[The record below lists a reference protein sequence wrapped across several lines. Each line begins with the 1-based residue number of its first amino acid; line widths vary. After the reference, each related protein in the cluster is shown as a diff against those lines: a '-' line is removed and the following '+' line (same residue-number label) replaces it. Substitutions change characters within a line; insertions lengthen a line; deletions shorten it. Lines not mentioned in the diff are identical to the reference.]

1 MNSLEKTSSLKS
13 AKFFNS
19 CSSNEKLSATK
30 ETQILSAFQK
40 AEEAFMDYFLNKVAP
55 SNDSEKKRNSIFEK
69 VKLIIESALGKHKLN
84 NTS

>member
-1 MNSLEKTSSLKS
+1 
-13 AKFFNS
+13 
-19 CSSNEKLSATK
+19 
-30 ETQILSAFQK
+30 
-40 AEEAFMDYFLNKVAP
+40 MDYFLNKVAP